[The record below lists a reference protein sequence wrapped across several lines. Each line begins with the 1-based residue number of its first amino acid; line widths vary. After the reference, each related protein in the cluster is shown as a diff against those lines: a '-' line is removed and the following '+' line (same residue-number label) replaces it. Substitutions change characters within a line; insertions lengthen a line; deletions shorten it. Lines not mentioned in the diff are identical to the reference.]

1 MNMKWTRVALIA
13 AFALAFGIAVGWN
26 QNSSAQNLLKPAS
39 GGQKGWYGEFQS
51 LLGTHGQSNMKLEAH
66 VVTAN
71 QGDLIGTLSGSTD
84 AFLIMKGQGEGRVY
98 FITWDDVI
106 WITAR
111 PN

>member
-1 MNMKWTRVALIA
+1 MNPRTTKILAICAVSLALAVAL
-13 AFALAFGIAVGWN
+13 GWN
-26 QNSSAQNLLKPAS
+26 QNSTAQNLLKPS
-39 GGQKGWYGEFQS
+39 GGGQKGWYGEFQS
-51 LLGTHGQSNMKLEAH
+51 LLASHGNANMKLEAH

>member
-1 MNMKWTRVALIA
+1 MNANT
-13 AFALAFGIAVGWN
+13 
-26 QNSSAQNLLKPAS
+26 SAQNLLKPAS

-51 LLGTHGQSNMKLEAH
+51 LLASHGNANMKLEAH